1 MEFLRA
7 INALMNRGSFFIA
20 SAQLQSRIINA
31 IHNKGGNALLCC
43 KPLAYTHATRKFP
56 TGNLQKNSK
65 HCLCSLTGTISA
77 NFYQVKTC
85 RNWLA
90 WGISPCPPKSKK
102 QPPATA
108 YLKIFYTNKERTDT
122 AMANRERQNEL
133 KIYLSDDEQYIL
145 DQKWKASGMKSKS
158 AFIRHLILY
167 GYVYDVNYEHLRE
180 YNTTLARIGNN
191 LNQIAK
197 RMNATGNVYKADVYE
212 VKELMKQVWQSQ
224 KSMLSRQPSI
234 RQ

>member
-1 MEFLRA
+1 
-7 INALMNRGSFFIA
+7 
-20 SAQLQSRIINA
+20 
-31 IHNKGGNALLCC
+31 
-43 KPLAYTHATRKFP
+43 
-56 TGNLQKNSK
+56 
-65 HCLCSLTGTISA
+65 
-77 NFYQVKTC
+77 
-85 RNWLA
+85 
-90 WGISPCPPKSKK
+90 
-102 QPPATA
+102 
-108 YLKIFYTNKERTDT
+108 
-122 AMANRERQNEL
+122 MANRERQNEL

-167 GYVYDVNYEHLRE
+167 GYVYEHLRE

-197 RMNATGNVYKADVYE
+197 RMNATGNVYKADVNE